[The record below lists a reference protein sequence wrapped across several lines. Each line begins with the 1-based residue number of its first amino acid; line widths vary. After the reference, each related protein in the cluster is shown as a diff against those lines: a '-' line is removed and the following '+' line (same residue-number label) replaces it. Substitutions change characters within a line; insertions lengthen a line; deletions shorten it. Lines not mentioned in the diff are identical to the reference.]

1 MNGCSDHR
9 VRGRIFQ
16 PSGAQASV
24 RCYQWVRT
32 GPLLYIEATF
42 SFTVIS
48 PKRSG
53 EDRSI
58 RSTDD
63 GKYPTLHDERIF
75 ENEMRR
81 MHLIVPTRPHALL
94 TDIPTISQKWERNLR
109 NVFSYDDVSKS
120 FVFYSIKVLAL
131 EQIRT
136 IVFDVDF
143 ALVEC

>member
-9 VRGRIFQ
+9 VRGLIFQ

-24 RCYQWVRT
+24 RSYQWVRT

-48 PKRSG
+48 SRRSG

-94 TDIPTISQKWERNLR
+94 TDISTISQKWGEE
-109 NVFSYDDVSKS
+109 
-120 FVFYSIKVLAL
+120 L
-131 EQIRT
+131 EEH
-136 IVFDVDF
+136 
-143 ALVEC
+143 LLL